1 MRRAYGVSTNELH
14 DNTYQTDTSILF
26 AEAHSGILAQMVVSP
41 TATTTDSAV
50 EPTLEIV
57 GRQSRGETTRLTSH
71 AEDKNSRRHKG
82 RPRISTVDQTQAERR
97 RTQIRQAQ
105 RNFRLRKENT
115 IQSLQ
120 NKVSN
125 MEEGISQTSKACL
138 NFQEKVLASGVLDQ
152 APELSHSLWSMVK
165 TITSLTQLIVLDQ
178 DVDGND
184 AVLFPLQTQDP
195 KADQERIESLA
206 AKEQHPHFEREYK
219 GQAAR
224 NVNVPETEI
233 QGRGTSRRIVERR
246 DCSLELPLLRQ
257 IKETPLYDV
266 FLEGFLD
273 AFSPAGPSIYGAFDL
288 IRVAA
293 ASRTLS
299 PILDKAFQSASLAYY
314 GQKVG
319 DLRIVISGRAIY
331 SKVLN
336 ALQNTLSSPEQ
347 SRSIEVLL
355 TVIVLIAHEVL
366 QYSSRGSILNHSIG
380 ALKLVELR
388 GPFNHVSGLG
398 HICYV
403 QYRHHL
409 VATAL
414 ICRSRTFLASED
426 WKIIPWSAR
435 SSTKDLTQHLLDH
448 VADIPA
454 LLGQFDSLTESAKT
468 GSLSSSKALDQQAI
482 LRTTVADAKCRLH
495 RWKKEWVDTY
505 PIGQP
510 YEVPAQ
516 TGDSG
521 RPMTFLSS
529 KSQLPIF
536 RCRDLITK
544 EIITPTL
551 LAYPDPQLA
560 LTLCIYYG
568 ALILLLRID
577 TRPDETQLP
586 EIYYHACLVCRSMEY
601 CIREPSGTLM
611 KRVGFS
617 LRVAYDAL
625 PKGDIEAQW
634 VEKVFGR
641 VAKEKFTKSWGSLL
655 SDISVES

>member
-1 MRRAYGVSTNELH
+1 
-14 DNTYQTDTSILF
+14 
-26 AEAHSGILAQMVVSP
+26 
-41 TATTTDSAV
+41 
-50 EPTLEIV
+50 
-57 GRQSRGETTRLTSH
+57 
-71 AEDKNSRRHKG
+71 
-82 RPRISTVDQTQAERR
+82 
-97 RTQIRQAQ
+97 
-105 RNFRLRKENT
+105 
-115 IQSLQ
+115 
-120 NKVSN
+120 

-152 APELSHSLWSMVK
+152 APELGHSLWSMVK
-165 TITSLTQLIVLDQ
+165 TITSLTQPMVLDQ

-206 AKEQHPHFEREYK
+206 AEEQHPHFGREYK

-224 NVNVPETEI
+224 VDRASKILPCQPARNISEHKARNVNVPEIEI
-233 QGRGTSRRIVERR
+233 QGRGTSRRGGRRIVERR

-331 SKVLN
+331 SNVLN
-336 ALQNTLSSPEQ
+336 ALQNTLSSPGQ

-355 TVIVLIAHEVL
+355 TVIVLIAYEVL

-454 LLGQFDSLTESAKT
+454 LLGQFDSLTESVKT

-482 LRTTVADAKCRLH
+482 LRTTVADVKCRLH

-510 YEVPAQ
+510 YEVPTQ

-529 KSQLPIF
+529 ESQLPIF

-560 LTLCIYYG
+560 STLFIYYG

-586 EIYYHACLVCRSMEY
+586 EIYHHACLVCRSMEY
-601 CIREPSGTLM
+601 CIRESSGTLM

-634 VEKVFGR
+634 VEKVFRR

-655 SDISVES
+655 SDISVQS